1 MFKRSSKGSF
11 NRTEQFLK
19 NLSKENLAATEY
31 DVIRQYADDLVSAL
45 ESATP
50 KDTGRT
56 SKSWRYEIVNNKN
69 KVQLQVF
76 NDNVNDGVCIAILL
90 QYGHA
95 TKSGSFVRGIDY
107 INPAVK
113 PYFDKIEESVWRE
126 VTA

>member
-76 NDNVNDGVCIAILL
+76 NDNFNDGVCIAILL

-95 TKSGSFVRGIDY
+95 TKSGSFVQGIDY

>member
-76 NDNVNDGVCIAILL
+76 NDNFNDGVCIAILL

>member
-11 NRTEQFLK
+11 NKTEQFLK
-19 NLSKENLAATEY
+19 NLSKENLAAKEY
-31 DVIRQYADDLVSAL
+31 DIIKQYADNLMSAL

-50 KDTGRT
+50 KDTGLSSR
-56 SKSWRYEIVNNKN
+56 SWRYEIRTTDNR
-69 KVQLQVF
+69 VQLQIY
-76 NDNVNDGVCIAILL
+76 NTNINKGVSIAILL

-95 TKSGSFVRGIDY
+95 TKSGSFVPGIDY

-113 PYFDKIEESVWRE
+113 PYFDRIEQAVWRE